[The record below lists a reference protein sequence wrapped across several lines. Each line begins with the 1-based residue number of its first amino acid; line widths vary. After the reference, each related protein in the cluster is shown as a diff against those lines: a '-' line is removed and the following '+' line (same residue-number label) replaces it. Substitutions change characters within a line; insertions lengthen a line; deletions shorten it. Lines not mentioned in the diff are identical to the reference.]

1 MISLYIGM
9 YIGYGEAPSM
19 STVPR
24 LHQLDLIKG
33 NCKSVSVIRSA
44 ASKWKQLATRL
55 HFEPS
60 DIDRIQFDNPRQ
72 CYQAC
77 WQVCNEWLSGKGL
90 QPTSWTTLIQ
100 ALEEAELSE
109 VAKDLTNI
117 ISDALLQC

>member
-1 MISLYIGM
+1 MCMIVYSTLGC
-9 YIGYGEAPSM
+9 IGYGEAPSM

-24 LHQLDLIKG
+24 LHQLDLMKSNG
-33 NCKSVSVIRSA
+33 KSVSVIRSA

-60 DIDRIQFDNPRQ
+60 NINCIQSDNPTQ
-72 CYQAC
+72 CYKAC
-77 WQVCNEWLSGKGL
+77 LQVCNEWLSGTGR

-109 VAKDLTNI
+109 VAKDLQTI
-117 ISDALLQC
+117 ISDTL